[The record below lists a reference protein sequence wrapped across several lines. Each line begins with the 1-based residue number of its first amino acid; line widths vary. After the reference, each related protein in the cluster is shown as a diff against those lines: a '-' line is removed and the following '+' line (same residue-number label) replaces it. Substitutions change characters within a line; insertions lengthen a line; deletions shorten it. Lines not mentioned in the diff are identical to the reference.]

1 MKIKT
6 LTSVIAVSLTLAFLL
21 LSYVLTQIQLEG
33 QLSPRQSNFLQWA
46 LNLVGA
52 TFFAFLLVGSYLRRT
67 VVTPVSRLV
76 EHAEQ
81 VAAGNYAA
89 RTEIQTHNELDA
101 LAAGFNEMS
110 AAIECDIAAR
120 ERAEAELRDA
130 RDKLEAL
137 AHLDGL
143 TNLPNR
149 RQFND
154 RLDKEWRRMQREQQ
168 ELAVLMID
176 IDYFK
181 GYNDHYGHGG
191 GDECLKRVASALAEA
206 LVRPG
211 DLVAR
216 YGGEEFVAI
225 LPATDLE
232 GARQVAEHLRCAVE
246 ALALPHERSQAAG
259 HVTVSIGCACTLPA
273 PDGLPATLLESADR
287 MLYQAKTQG
296 RNQICG

>member
-6 LTSVIAVSLTLAFLL
+6 LTSVIAVALALAFLL
-21 LSYVLTQIQLEG
+21 LSYVLLQIQLEG

-52 TFFAFLLVGSYLRRT
+52 TFFGFLLIGSYLRRT
-67 VVTPVSRLV
+67 VVAPVSRLV

-89 RTEIQTHNELDA
+89 RTEIHSQNELDA

-110 AAIECDIAAR
+110 AAIARDIAAR
-120 ERAEAELRDA
+120 EHAEAELRA
-130 RDKLEAL
+130 AKDKLEAL

-149 RQFND
+149 RQFDD
-154 RLDKEWRRMQREQQ
+154 RLAKEWRRMQRERQ
-168 ELAVLMID
+168 ELALLMMD

-191 GDECLKRVASALAEA
+191 GDECLKQVAAALAGA

-211 DLVAR
+211 DLIAR
-216 YGGEEFVAI
+216 YGGEEFAAI

-232 GARQVAEHLRCAVE
+232 GALQVAEHLRGAIE
-246 ALALPHERSQAAG
+246 ALTLPHERSQVAP
-259 HVTVSIGCACTLPA
+259 HVTVSIGCACIVPA
-273 PDGLPATLLESADR
+273 PDKSPAALLESADR

-296 RNQICG
+296 RNQVCC